1 MKKFFT
7 QRKLNIIFSV
17 AAVAAMWIAWIIA
30 YYSVGNDYVIPSFTD
45 TAAAFWQ
52 CLCSAEFWKAFGFTL
67 LRTFEAFLISFLLAA
82 LLACVSALSKSA
94 AALIKPFM
102 VFLRTVPT
110 LAVILLLLIWTNA
123 KVAPVIV
130 TVLVLL
136 PMIYSQMTAACDGV
150 SAELIQMAKLYGVSK
165 KERLFKIYLP
175 QISPDI
181 FSQVGASVSLGLKI
195 MISAEVMS
203 NTYNSL
209 GGMMQSARAF
219 LEMPRLAA
227 LTVVAVLTGLA
238 ADVALSQLKRINSKW
253 RGGIK

>member
-1 MKKFFT
+1 
-7 QRKLNIIFSV
+7 
-17 AAVAAMWIAWIIA
+17 
-30 YYSVGNDYVIPSFTD
+30 
-45 TAAAFWQ
+45 
-52 CLCSAEFWKAFGFTL
+52 
-67 LRTFEAFLISFLLAA
+67 
-82 LLACVSALSKSA
+82 
-94 AALIKPFM
+94 
-102 VFLRTVPT
+102 
-110 LAVILLLLIWTNA
+110 
-123 KVAPVIV
+123 
-130 TVLVLL
+130 
-136 PMIYSQMTAACDGV
+136 MTAACDGV

-181 FSQVGASVSLGLKI
+181 FSQVGANVSLGLKI

-238 ADVALSQLKRINSKW
+238 ADVALSQLKRLNAKW
-253 RGGIK
+253 RGGVK